1 VNHFGAGPCVRNKKS
16 PLSELLQKK
25 NSKAFSALLKTQV
38 AFRDGTGRD
47 PTEHPENELTKKH
60 GDSLEKLLDC
70 DVSPVLRYSH
80 SDKKSRPPYCNPTRQ
95 SFFLRKKGSG
105 NI

>member
-1 VNHFGAGPCVRNKKS
+1 M
-16 PLSELLQKK
+16 
-25 NSKAFSALLKTQV
+25 

-70 DVSPVLRYSH
+70 DVSPVCDIHIVIRKVGHLIVTPLGNHFFEKKRLREH
-80 SDKKSRPPYCNPTRQ
+80 LKFTK
-95 SFFLRKKGSG
+95 
-105 NI
+105 